1 MLSFLR
7 NYSVKIVYG
16 IIITFVVTTFLGVV
30 FFNES
35 FKASRDV
42 QEQQFDRQNAIATLG
57 ELSITNQMYQ
67 LELRRLQDL
76 IPKDVPFTSELSE
89 QIQLRA
95 LSEAIQNRLLL
106 AIGQKQKLKA
116 TRQEINAS
124 LSSVL
129 DQFGVTNKSDLKLV
143 IQKAGGSYELML
155 KQLKKDIIS
164 AKTRSALMGLVKI
177 NDTDV
182 QFMNKSYQLKEIYFS
197 NISTSNVEIDD
208 EQLLNQVTQVR
219 DLISDSKT
227 FDAEFFKKN
236 PSFPKSASTERTFFI
251 NQTIPDLARAI
262 YSLNEGEISQPI
274 KTLAGYHIVELVKKS
289 DRPITQNITEDQL
302 KEDWGNAILF
312 TYLSKEQGL
321 RELKIQNPMLRA
333 VKLKNEGRIDDAI
346 QAYMGAV
353 SQDASSPYPNLFI
366 AQLYLLKGDV
376 ANKAIIT

>member
-67 LELRRLQDL
+67 LELSLLQDL
-76 IPKDVPFTSELSE
+76 IPKDVPFTSEISE

-116 TRQEINAS
+116 TRQEVNAS

-143 IQKAGGSYELML
+143 IQKAGGVL
-155 KQLKKDIIS
+155 
-164 AKTRSALMGLVKI
+164 
-177 NDTDV
+177 
-182 QFMNKSYQLKEIYFS
+182 
-197 NISTSNVEIDD
+197 
-208 EQLLNQVTQVR
+208 
-219 DLISDSKT
+219 
-227 FDAEFFKKN
+227 
-236 PSFPKSASTERTFFI
+236 
-251 NQTIPDLARAI
+251 
-262 YSLNEGEISQPI
+262 
-274 KTLAGYHIVELVKKS
+274 
-289 DRPITQNITEDQL
+289 
-302 KEDWGNAILF
+302 
-312 TYLSKEQGL
+312 
-321 RELKIQNPMLRA
+321 
-333 VKLKNEGRIDDAI
+333 
-346 QAYMGAV
+346 
-353 SQDASSPYPNLFI
+353 
-366 AQLYLLKGDV
+366 
-376 ANKAIIT
+376 

>member
-1 MLSFLR
+1 
-7 NYSVKIVYG
+7 
-16 IIITFVVTTFLGVV
+16 
-30 FFNES
+30 
-35 FKASRDV
+35 
-42 QEQQFDRQNAIATLG
+42 
-57 ELSITNQMYQ
+57 MYQ

-182 QFMNKSYQLKEIYFS
+182 QFMNKSYQLKELLFKYF
-197 NISTSNVEIDD
+197 NIQCRN
-208 EQLLNQVTQVR
+208 
-219 DLISDSKT
+219 
-227 FDAEFFKKN
+227 
-236 PSFPKSASTERTFFI
+236 
-251 NQTIPDLARAI
+251 
-262 YSLNEGEISQPI
+262 
-274 KTLAGYHIVELVKKS
+274 
-289 DRPITQNITEDQL
+289 
-302 KEDWGNAILF
+302 
-312 TYLSKEQGL
+312 
-321 RELKIQNPMLRA
+321 
-333 VKLKNEGRIDDAI
+333 
-346 QAYMGAV
+346 
-353 SQDASSPYPNLFI
+353 
-366 AQLYLLKGDV
+366 
-376 ANKAIIT
+376 